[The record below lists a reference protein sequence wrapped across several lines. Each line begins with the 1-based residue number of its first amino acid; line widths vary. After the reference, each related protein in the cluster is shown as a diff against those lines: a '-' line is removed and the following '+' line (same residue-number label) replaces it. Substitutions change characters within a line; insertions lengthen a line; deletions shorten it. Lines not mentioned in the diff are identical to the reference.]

1 MIVTDAFLREARV
14 QQAALGAEDLE
25 PVVISH
31 PLSTLTANQIAARA
45 VAAAAGVRQVLTS
58 GAG

>member
-25 PVVISH
+25 PVVIAH
-31 PLSTLTANQIAARA
+31 PLSTLTADQIAARA
-45 VAAAAGVRQVLTS
+45 VAAAAGVRQVL
-58 GAG
+58 AGPAG